1 VSRPRGLA
9 EWRPQAKT
17 RLLLNQVQAV
27 LAEYADHLPLTL
39 RQVFYR
45 LVGAYD
51 YDKTEAAYER
61 LAEALNRA
69 RRAGIVPFE
78 AIRDDGVTV
87 EAPLGFTGLPDFG
100 RTVRGLAG
108 NYRRDRLEGQPAAV
122 EVWVEAGGMVPQAVR
137 VADPYGIP
145 VYSCGG
151 FDSLPAKNDTARRAQ
166 ATPSVLSTRRINS
179 GAEDRPTVVLHI
191 GDHDPSGV
199 SLFTAFAEDVAQTT
213 IDLGGKNPVTFY
225 RVAVTPEQ
233 IDRYQLPTAVAKA
246 HDKRAAWL
254 GGGTVQAEALPPA
267 ALAEE
272 LRQAVE
278 TVLDLTV
285 YDDLLEEEA
294 AERDQ
299 LVAQVGS
306 VFGGAR

>member
-9 EWRPQAKT
+9 PWRPQAKT
-17 RLLLNQVQAV
+17 RLLLEQVQAV

-100 RTVRGLAG
+100 RTVRELAD

-151 FDSLPAKNDTARRAQ
+151 FDSLPAKNDTARRA
-166 ATPSVLSTRRINS
+166 L
-179 GAEDRPTVVLHI
+179 AEDRPTVILHI

-199 SLFTAFAEDVAQTT
+199 SLFAAFAEDVAQTT
-213 IDLGGKNPVTFY
+213 IDLGGNNPVIFY

-233 IDRYQLPTAVAKA
+233 IERYQLPTAVAKA

-278 TVLDLTV
+278 TVLDLAA
-285 YDDLLEEEA
+285 YDDLLEREA
-294 AERDQ
+294 GERDQ
-299 LVAQVGS
+299 LVARVGS
-306 VFGGAR
+306 LFGEAS